1 MYHNKG
7 AILQRTSGYTF
18 SKEGEGYV
26 GIYLFFLSFKS
37 VHGEIIIIL
46 KFIDKPD

>member
-1 MYHNKG
+1 MEQY
-7 AILQRTSGYTF
+7 F
-18 SKEGEGYV
+18 KEHLVIPSVKRVKGYV